1 MESTTTT
8 HTKRPALGR
17 GLESLLPGSGK
28 DVLIPSAPPQPP
40 GSGVSISAAATPAR
54 DNSAG
59 VQEIAIELIDRNPYQ
74 TRRAIDEAAL
84 AELAASIT
92 ANGVIQP
99 IVVRQAGERFQ
110 LIAGERRWLASERA
124 GKTSIPAV
132 VKHVSNE
139 QALEMTIVENLQ
151 REDLNPMEHAR
162 AFDRLGREFSLTQ
175 EQMAQRTG
183 KERATIAN
191 YLRLIKLP
199 APVQQAI
206 ESGELSFGH
215 AKVLVGL
222 DSIDLILKAAQH
234 AIEQRLSVRGLEN
247 LIMLWTSVPPEEPSP
262 KPKPAID
269 PNVRAAQEELERA
282 LGCRV
287 EVKDNKGKGKIVIH
301 YSGLEDFDRVVE
313 ALGK

>member
-1 MESTTTT
+1 MESTTST
-8 HTKRPALGR
+8 HAKRPALGR

-28 DVLIPSAPPQPP
+28 DVLIPGAPSRTTA
-40 GSGVSISAAATPAR
+40 GISISAAAAPAR
-54 DNSAG
+54 ESPAG

-74 TRRAIDEAAL
+74 TRRQIDEAAL

-110 LIAGERRWLASERA
+110 LIAGERRWLASQRA
-124 GKTSIPAV
+124 GKAAIPAV
-132 VKHVSNE
+132 VKQVSNE

-247 LIMLWTSVPPEEPSP
+247 LILLWTSVPPEEPAA

-287 EVKDNKGKGKIVIH
+287 EVRDRSGKGKIVIH